1 MKSKSNRVF
10 QNNVRKNISDN
21 HMLQKDCAKSI
32 GITTR
37 QLAHLLQDNNVS
49 LAKLDDFAERVGIDP
64 WELIRPSGSK

>member
-10 QNNVRKNISDN
+10 QNNVRKNIYDT
-21 HMLQKDCAKSI
+21 HMLQKDYAKSI

-49 LAKLDDFAERVGIDP
+49 LAKLDDFAERAGIDP
-64 WELIRPSGSK
+64 WELIRPPESK

>member
-1 MKSKSNRVF
+1 MKSGSNRAF
-10 QNNVRKNISDN
+10 KNNVRKNISDN
-21 HMLQKDCAKSI
+21 HMLQKDYAKSI

-64 WELIRPSGSK
+64 WDLIRPSESK

>member
-21 HMLQKDCAKSI
+21 HMLQKDYAKSI

-49 LAKLDDFAERVGIDP
+49 LAKLDDFAEHVGIDP
-64 WELIRPSGSK
+64 WDLIRPSESK

>member
-1 MKSKSNRVF
+1 
-10 QNNVRKNISDN
+10 
-21 HMLQKDCAKSI
+21 MLQKDYAKSI

-64 WELIRPSGSK
+64 WDLIRPSESK

>member
-21 HMLQKDCAKSI
+21 HMLQKDYAKSI

-64 WELIRPSGSK
+64 LDLIRPSESK

>member
-21 HMLQKDCAKSI
+21 HMLQKDYAKSI

-37 QLAHLLQDNNVS
+37 QLAH
-49 LAKLDDFAERVGIDP
+49 
-64 WELIRPSGSK
+64 

>member
-21 HMLQKDCAKSI
+21 HMLQKDYAKSI

-37 QLAHLLQDNNVS
+37 QLAHLLQDNNVI
-49 LAKLDDFAERVGIDP
+49 LAKLYDFSERAGIDP
-64 WELIRPSGSK
+64 WELIRPPESK